1 MKIKLTQKQHDFIQ
15 TFGSLENE
23 TNKKRALYHISR
35 WGFGYPLQDG
45 NNKMV
50 GYFNI
55 SEQLKMIE
63 AVINGYEIKVIK
75 FVFYNFADGSGATPL
90 YYAGKLER
98 LKIDKK
104 DAQEVVKDSKEYK
117 ALVKSGFMKEE
128 I

>member
-23 TNKKRALYHISR
+23 INKKRALYNISR
-35 WGFGYPLQDG
+35 WGFAHPLTDG
-45 NNKMV
+45 NNKTV
-50 GYFNI
+50 GFLDI

-63 AVINGYEIKVIK
+63 AVIYGYDIKVVK

-98 LKIDKK
+98 LKINKR
-104 DAQEVVKDSKEYK
+104 DAKEVVKDSEEYE
-117 ALVKSGFMKEE
+117 ALVESGFMKEE
-128 I
+128 V